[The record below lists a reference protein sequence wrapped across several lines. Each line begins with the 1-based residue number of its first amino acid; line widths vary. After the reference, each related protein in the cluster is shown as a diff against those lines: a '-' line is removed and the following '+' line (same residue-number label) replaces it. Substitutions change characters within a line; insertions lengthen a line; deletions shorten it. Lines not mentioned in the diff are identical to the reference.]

1 MNRDTARQIAVWIAL
16 IATIIV
22 NGLSNGLPINNQT
35 AADIANQYKGQNL
48 WLPAGYVFSIWG
60 LIYIGLIAY
69 AIYQS
74 LPGQR
79 ENPRLRRIGWP
90 FVISCAANIIWLL
103 LFHYNQFPL
112 SMVAML
118 VLLAAMIAIYSMLGR
133 DKTNIPAAERWAV
146 HVPFS
151 IYLGWITVATVANAA
166 HVFVAA
172 GWNGEPLSAL
182 AWLIIM
188 YLVALGLAVLV
199 ALRRRDIAYLLVLA
213 WAFVGIAVN
222 YSDMAGVVISSITAA
237 LVVAVLAVLIA
248 ARSLWRG
255 KTYN

>member
-1 MNRDTARQIAVWIAL
+1 MNRDTTRQIAVWIAL

-35 AADIANQYKGQNL
+35 AADIANQYKGVNL

-60 LIYIGLIAY
+60 LIYIGLLAY
-69 AIYQS
+69 AIFQS
-74 LPGQR
+74 LPSQR

-103 LFHYNQFPL
+103 LFHYNRFPL

-118 VLLAAMIAIYSMLGR
+118 VLLAALIAIYVRLGR
-133 DKTNIPAAERWAV
+133 NKTNIPAGERWAV

-151 IYLGWITVATVANAA
+151 IYLGWTTVATVANAS
-166 HVFVAA
+166 HVLVDA

-182 AWLIIM
+182 VWLIIM
-188 YLVALGLAVLV
+188 YVVAFGLAALVALT
-199 ALRRRDIAYLLVLA
+199 RRDIAYLLVLV
-213 WAFVGIAVN
+213 WAFAGIAVN
-222 YSDMAGVVISSITAA
+222 YSDMAAVVISSIAAA
-237 LVVAVLAVLIA
+237 LIVAVLALLIA

-255 KTYN
+255 KTYS